1 MSSPTRDVFA
11 HVTRVAMEL
20 AATVRNSFGPMG
32 KHVIVVDDLGKVSL
46 TKNGL
51 AIVTSLRC
59 ADPLAKMM
67 VQAMKSHVGVV
78 SEI

>member
-1 MSSPTRDVFA
+1 MSSPTQDVFA

-67 VQAMKSHVGVV
+67 VQAMKSHVKVV